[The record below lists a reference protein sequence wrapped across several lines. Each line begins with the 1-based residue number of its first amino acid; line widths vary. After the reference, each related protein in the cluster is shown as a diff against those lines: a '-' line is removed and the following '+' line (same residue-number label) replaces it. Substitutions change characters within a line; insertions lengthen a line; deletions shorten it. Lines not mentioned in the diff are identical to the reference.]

1 MGNERRSRTD
11 LILSVLDNIHGQ
23 EKTLGEL
30 SAILKTNWNSVKDTL
45 EFLRKIGQ
53 VEERIINS
61 EKKYIAVKYGV
72 GDKNI
77 PTYFNL
83 PTPKNIEHFA
93 GYIYNKITGYFRS
106 IKQITPNTTQLQ
118 KISVRIFDDL
128 SVRAKVSVP
137 TGWYRFGKISIFG
150 VRRGDTFEEYKDEE
164 LDNDNKLQNVIKKS
178 VQDFADEQY
187 TFNARKKQYETENK
201 QQYLILLELEKMQ
214 ALLSNPEKNRDN
226 LLKNLDSFINSIPAE
241 QKTAEITKLFYDF
254 KSILQEWMTGKQ
266 KMNNDLKELICQ
278 TFQRLWD
285 VVATLN
291 FYNSL
296 SEQRSYSKETLD
308 QFVLPDILQKELM
321 ARLIFDE
328 LKEKVA
334 S

>member
-1 MGNERRSRTD
+1 MGNERRSKTD
-11 LILSVLDNIHGQ
+11 LILLVLDNIHEQ
-23 EKTLGEL
+23 EKTIGEL
-30 SAILKTNWNSVKDTL
+30 SLMLKTNWNSVKDTL
-45 EFLRKIGQ
+45 EFLKKIGQ
-53 VEERIINS
+53 VEEKIVDS

-83 PTPKNIEHFA
+83 PATKNIEHFA
-93 GYIYNKITGYFRS
+93 GYVYNKITHYFRS
-106 IKQITPNTTQLQ
+106 IRQITPNTTQLQ

-128 SVRAKVSVP
+128 LVRAKVSVP

-150 VRRGDTFEEYKDEE
+150 VRRGDTFEEYKDEG
-164 LDNDNKLQNVIKKS
+164 LDNDNKLQNVIKKA
-178 VQDFADEQY
+178 VQDFAEEQY

-241 QKTAEITKLFYDF
+241 QKTAEIIKLFYDF
-254 KSILQEWMTGKQ
+254 KSIIQEWMAGKQ
-266 KMNNDLKELICQ
+266 KMNNDLKDLICQ

-328 LKEKVA
+328 LKGKIA

>member
-1 MGNERRSRTD
+1 MGNERRSKTD
-11 LILSVLDNIHGQ
+11 LILLVLDNIHEQ
-23 EKTLGEL
+23 EKTIGEL
-30 SAILKTNWNSVKDTL
+30 SLMLKTNWNSVKDTL
-45 EFLRKIGQ
+45 EFLKKIGQ
-53 VEERIINS
+53 VEERIVNS

-72 GDKNI
+72 GNKNI

-93 GYIYNKITGYFRS
+93 GYVYNKITHYFRS

-118 KISVRIFDDL
+118 KISVKIFDDL
-128 SVRAKVSVP
+128 LVRGKVSVP

-150 VRRGDTFEEYKDEE
+150 VRRGDTFEEYKDEG
-164 LDNDNKLQNVIKKS
+164 LDNDNKLQNVIKKA

-201 QQYLILLELEKMQ
+201 QQYLVLLELEKMQ
-214 ALLSNPEKNRDN
+214 ALLSNPEKNRDS

-241 QKTAEITKLFYDF
+241 QKTAEIIKLFYDF
-254 KSILQEWMTGKQ
+254 KSIIQEWMTGKQ
-266 KMNNDLKELICQ
+266 KMNNDLKDLICQ

-328 LKEKVA
+328 LKGKI
-334 S
+334 